1 MFYIWLLF
9 FSYLGS
15 VTTVIGL
22 ILFTLDQKVP
32 NKLAE
37 FFLLENAIEDNADEY
52 KQIGTGGSH
61 SSISQ
66 ANTPNMQRRKVN
78 VWLFKSFFFTFF
90 YEFYI

>member
-9 FSYLGS
+9 LYYLGS
-15 VTTVIGL
+15 ITTVIGL

-52 KQIGTGGSH
+52 KQIGTIGSH

-78 VWLFKSFFFTFF
+78 VWLFKSFFYIF